1 MRLRPVQIRATEYC
15 NKVKYNHM
23 CPFTSTVGG
32 KLYHLHTLIYIN
44 IYKMTKLLY
53 NLKNKQK
60 EKIKNVKQRPNFTQ
74 QSPQSKALNQCLID
88 IRKV

>member
-23 CPFTSTVGG
+23 CPFTSTVGD

-44 IYKMTKLLY
+44 IYRKTKLLY

-60 EKIKNVKQRPNFTQ
+60 EKIKKVKQRPKT
-74 QSPQSKALNQCLID
+74 LNQCLID

>member
-1 MRLRPVQIRATEYC
+1 
-15 NKVKYNHM
+15 M

-44 IYKMTKLLY
+44 IYRKTKLLY

-60 EKIKNVKQRPNFTQ
+60 EKIKKVKQTPNFTQ
-74 QSPQSKALNQCLID
+74 QSPQSKTLNQCLID